1 MLTPER
7 HQLILNLLKEKSVVR
22 IQELVELTEASEST
36 LRRDLSELEEN
47 HLLIRVHGGASAIH
61 QKLEE
66 PTVHEKAVK
75 QEKEKITI
83 AKYAAQLI
91 NDRDTVFI
99 DAGTTTSQM
108 VPYLPQNIVVVTSSI
123 HIVLDLLKRNIK
135 TILLGGE
142 LKTGTLALVGP
153 EAIKSI
159 SQFRF
164 DKCFLGM
171 NSVHLRHGL
180 TTPDPDEAYIKQLA
194 LQFSD
199 ERYVLCDSD
208 KFSRISFA
216 KVADLNQVQI
226 ITDNGLDQQVL
237 DQYRKL
243 TKVEAVITT

>member
-7 HQLILNLLKEKSVVR
+7 HQMILNVLKEKSVVR
-22 IQELVELTEASEST
+22 IQELVDLTGASDST
-36 LRRDLSELEEN
+36 LRRDLSELEEK
-47 HLLIRVHGGASAIH
+47 HLLIRVHGGASAVH

-66 PTVHEKAVK
+66 PTVHEKSVK
-75 QEKEKITI
+75 QEKEKNSI

-91 NDRDTVFI
+91 KDRDTVFI
-99 DAGTTTSQM
+99 DAGTTTSRM
-108 VPYLPQNIVVVTSSI
+108 VQYLPQSIVVVTNSI
-123 HIVLDLLKRNIK
+123 QIVLDLLKRNIK

-159 SQFRF
+159 SQYRF

-171 NSVHLRHGL
+171 NSIHLRHGL

-199 ERYVLCDSD
+199 ERFVLCDSN
-208 KFSRISFA
+208 KFSQVSFA
-216 KVADLNQVQI
+216 KVADLDQVKI
-226 ITDNGLDQQVL
+226 ITDNGLDQQ
-237 DQYRKL
+237 DIDSYQKQ
-243 TKVEAVITT
+243 TKVEVVKTT